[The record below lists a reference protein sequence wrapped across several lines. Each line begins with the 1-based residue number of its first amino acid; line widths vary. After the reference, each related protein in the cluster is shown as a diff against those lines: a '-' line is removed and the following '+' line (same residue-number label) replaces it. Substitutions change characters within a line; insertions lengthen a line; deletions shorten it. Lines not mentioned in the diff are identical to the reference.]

1 MRSVVVL
8 DESTYLLYAV
18 KHYTP
23 ASSCSITDFCEDIAR
38 IKHINRLIRRYA
50 RTSVLAERL
59 ILNHLVA
66 LYNVFES
73 EHLTRMLVYKL
84 RMFLDI
90 LKPFLEY
97 LQFWPRTIEGIG
109 VFNETIDGSSI
120 VSDKLVATTLKEL

>member
-1 MRSVVVL
+1 MLGDVRL

-23 ASSCSITDFCEDIAR
+23 AGSSSITDFYEDIAR

-50 RTSVLAERL
+50 RTSVLVERL

-66 LYNVFES
+66 LYNVFEP

-97 LQFWPRTIEGIG
+97 LQFWPRKIEGIG
-109 VFNETIDGSSI
+109 VFNENIDCDSI
-120 VSDKLVATTLKEL
+120 VSDKLIVAVLKEL